1 MALFISEKDGVIE
14 VREEIYGFRD
24 TTRSWSYYDLQN
36 RRVSSHGRQGDIP
49 DRPMT
54 QQTYDWALKHYV
66 PKIATYVQTPEE
78 FSNSPELAQE
88 AQRKEMQRR
97 ASGAI
102 RTFEREANAAI
113 PFEDKCR
120 LRLEEMG
127 TSVKVRY
134 YRDAHSGQV
143 CSTADVPAGC
153 HLEYHHKGTEPNLR
167 ILSRDGKVL
176 QDVPLFDSLESL
188 ISADVNNPIDLGE
201 ACCAEAAQSVP
212 SERPRS

>member
-1 MALFISEKDGVIE
+1 ME
-14 VREEIYGFRD
+14 VREEIYGFHG
-24 TTRSWSYYDLQN
+24 TERSWFYYDMQN

-49 DRPMT
+49 DRSMD
-54 QQTYDWALKHYV
+54 QRSYDWALKYHV
-66 PKIATYVQTPEE
+66 PKIAPYVQTPEE
-78 FSNSPELAQE
+78 MFSSPEFKQRMAQE
-88 AQRKEMQRR
+88 AQKKEAQRR

-102 RTFEREANAAI
+102 REFERKAHAAI

-153 HLEYHHKGTEPNLR
+153 QLEYHHKGTEPNLR

-201 ACCAEAAQSVP
+201 ACCAEAEQSVP
-212 SERPRS
+212 SERPRN